1 MWLKV
6 CCLNQSSAQAEW
18 HSVRSWQA
26 VIIVIYLQNSFYRAI
41 LKLCTYK
48 TSVPHLSRPQLLK
61 ITILLSFPGNVK
73 SLEAHTGRLSQNRKW
88 LISHHIMNLSQLIW
102 AKPVAKG
109 QCCEILPIALSN
121 SIVSA
126 FHIFLSYLL
135 ISGHLDRFCFLNI
148 MNNAAMKIGVKIP

>member
-6 CCLNQSSAQAEW
+6 YCLNQSSAQAEW

-26 VIIVIYLQNSFYRAI
+26 VIIVIHLQNSFYRAI

-73 SLEAHTGRLSQNRKW
+73 ALEAHTGRLSQHRKW

-102 AKPVAKG
+102 AKPVTKG
-109 QCCEILPIALSN
+109 QRCEILPIALSN
-121 SIVSA
+121 TVLYLHSTFFFPVYSLADIWIASVSW
-126 FHIFLSYLL
+126 ILWIMLL
-135 ISGHLDRFCFLNI
+135 WKL
-148 MNNAAMKIGVKIP
+148 V